1 MLSELSTPVT
11 AVRPLHRIIQ
21 VNFAKLVKP
30 ACASMYAMT
39 LRKKKKE
46 DRKAGKW
53 VGAP

>member
-39 LRKKKKE
+39 LRKKE